1 MALNRDSRRAAPIS
15 KRQPPMEEKKATP
28 KSKVGIRLFNEDVDW
43 HGLVRI
49 CMDEMISESG
59 FFLCPSFRRS
69 CNGGWHTKIEAL
81 SSRIPT
87 LHR

>member
-1 MALNRDSRRAAPIS
+1 MALNRDSRRAPPIS

-49 CMDEMISESG
+49 CKHEMSSESG
-59 FFLCPSFRRS
+59 FFFFQVSGIHAAVS
-69 CNGGWHTKIEAL
+69 GTQD
-81 SSRIPT
+81 SR
-87 LHR
+87 H